1 MTPFAL
7 ALRRLFE
14 RHPHANQTELARF
27 VGVTPQAVQQWVAG
41 VTQPSPARIE
51 KVAQFFGVRAADL
64 VQRLAKEEA
73 SAAER
78 ALAQALEAEGWTVQ
92 PLRPQDPD
100 LPELFRSEGFCPDLK
115 ADKDGHT
122 LYIELK
128 SRPLGQRGVAQHR
141 RLLSLA
147 QRAGNL
153 IVAEPGE
160 WRLAV
165 AQAQRWLAAQ
175 QVLPDE
181 RYVRLAL
188 LDVEAGAGGGRVNAE
203 HPDFVGE
210 IALAREEAWAL
221 LGRRDLAAL
230 KLISVRGDSMMPTL
244 HPRDLLF
251 VDTRITTFKEDG
263 LYVLLLED
271 ALLVKRLQR
280 LPGGRIA
287 VKSDNPAYE
296 TFTLEPAHAVRI
308 VGQVIAALPLRFTL
322 FA

>member
-1 MTPFAL
+1 MTPFTL

-41 VTQPSPARIE
+41 ATQPSPERIE

-64 VQRLAKEEA
+64 LQRLANEEA

-78 ALAQALEAEGWTVQ
+78 ALKEALQAEGWTVEA
-92 PLRPQDPD
+92 LRRLDAT
-100 LPELFRSEGFCPDLK
+100 LPELFQEEGFCPDLK
-115 ADKDGHT
+115 ATQDGHT
-122 LYIELK
+122 LYIEIK
-128 SRPLGQRGVAQHR
+128 SRPLGQRGVAQYR

-165 AQAQRWLAAQ
+165 AQAQRWLEARQAMR
-175 QVLPDE
+175 DE

-188 LDVEAGAGGGRVNAE
+188 LEVEAAAGSGHVNAE

-210 IALAREEAWAL
+210 ITLAREEAWAL

-296 TFTLEPAHAVRI
+296 TFTLEPAHAARI
-308 VGQVIAALPLRFTL
+308 IGQVIAALPLRFTL